1 MSQTISRRSG
11 YTEEVLPKSELKRI
25 MKRFMAD
32 QNRGISL
39 EHFAEIAG
47 MTRENMAL
55 IFVYEKHDMSEIIQ
69 RRVSKAYKQWLNGE
83 LVVMQNKDRTKFVD
97 YRKEPKPRLAR
108 GYGLQVVDGEIK
120 LKLGIRNKAEYS
132 ETLDEQLDRG

>member
-1 MSQTISRRSG
+1 
-11 YTEEVLPKSELKRI
+11 
-25 MKRFMAD
+25 MAD